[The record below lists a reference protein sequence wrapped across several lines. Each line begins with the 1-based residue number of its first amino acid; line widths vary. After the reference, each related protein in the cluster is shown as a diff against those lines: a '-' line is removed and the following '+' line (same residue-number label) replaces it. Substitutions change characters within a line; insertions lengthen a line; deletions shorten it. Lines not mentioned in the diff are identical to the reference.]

1 MLSVTVPQGL
11 ESYFLGKETKTPIYW
26 FYQYCKVKHPFIFIH
41 EVDQELFYQFFLYW
55 LPKESNCM
63 NFQKAQIL
71 LEELQYFWE
80 YVFRQ
85 TGVNLSSVYLPI
97 VNELEEEFLRIM
109 QVQYELKRSIGHPIV
124 NIDPLIIDLIGYK
137 KLQARKK
144 ERGQGMIFE
153 QGYFEMIDVVDQYGV
168 ILKKK
173 WSPERYVKILVD
185 PSIRQLLRKGDLLH
199 MRLRRKLFF
208 TCWDMEEIKSCYLPQ
223 AQEYLSQK

>member
-1 MLSVTVPQGL
+1 
-11 ESYFLGKETKTPIYW
+11 
-26 FYQYCKVKHPFIFIH
+26 
-41 EVDQELFYQFFLYW
+41 
-55 LPKESNCM
+55 
-63 NFQKAQIL
+63 
-71 LEELQYFWE
+71 
-80 YVFRQ
+80 
-85 TGVNLSSVYLPI
+85 
-97 VNELEEEFLRIM
+97 M

-144 ERGQGMIFE
+144 ERRQGMIFE